1 MTYKQMARRLAALEQ
16 AQQPTDD
23 GKRFVVD
30 IGGDGPARY
39 WIDGQEVGADEY
51 RRRVPD
57 GPYYVDIGDDDEL

>member
-1 MTYKQMARRLAALEQ
+1 MQRRLAALEQ
-16 AQQPTDD
+16 AQQPADD

-39 WIDGQEVGADEY
+39 WIDDREVGADEY

-57 GPYYVDIGDDDEL
+57 GPYYVDIGDDDEHE